1 MASARRATTCALA
14 LLMGAL
20 LAGGAVSLP
29 LPLPLPPPPL
39 PIVPLAQLDPKL
51 LAAGGLVNLAA
62 KCVRGCCAAALISW
76 FLPDYLSA
84 CPIGATPIRHA

>member
-29 LPLPLPPPPL
+29 LPLPPPPL

-51 LAAGGLVNLAA
+51 LAAGGLINLAA
-62 KCVRGCCAAALISW
+62 KCVRGA
-76 FLPDYLSA
+76 
-84 CPIGATPIRHA
+84 